1 VQLTHSFVIPAGI
14 EETWTHFQD
23 IATVAECFPGAKVT
37 SAEGDDFQ
45 GTAKVKLG
53 PVALQYSGAGSFI
66 ERDETARLMVFEAKG
81 KDKRGN
87 GTAGAT
93 VRLTFAEAS
102 DGTRADVVTDLS
114 VTGRPAQFGSRM
126 MQEVSDKLLGQ
137 FVECLQQQVGSSGS
151 GGGTEAEA
159 AAAATGLSA
168 DDVAVDAAAAEG
180 AAVAD
185 QGASLGTAP
194 TSDEGATTTTPS
206 LVPRSGGPGPST
218 SSPPRPS
225 PTPQVA
231 PPGDP
236 VASGGGVRSVMSSRA
251 DKADDALDLGATV
264 LPVLARMYG
273 KHLGAGLVVLV
284 VLWLLRRVT
293 R

>member
-1 VQLTHSFVIPAGI
+1 MQLTHSFVIPAGI
-14 EETWTHFQD
+14 EETWAHFQD

-66 ERDETARLMVFEAKG
+66 ERDEAAHLMVFEAKG

-137 FVECLQQQVGSSGS
+137 FVECLQQQVGSGGSSES
-151 GGGTEAEA
+151 GGDSEAAA
-159 AAAATGLSA
+159 AAAATG
-168 DDVAVDAAAAEG
+168 VDADEVAGEADWVEG
-180 AAVAD
+180 AAAR
-185 QGASLGTAP
+185 QAALAGGQPMP
-194 TSDEGATTTTPS
+194 TSS
-206 LVPRSGGPGPST
+206 PST
-218 SSPPRPS
+218 SAGSTGGRS
-225 PTPQVA
+225 A
-231 PPGDP
+231 PGGRS
-236 VASGGGVRSVMSSRA
+236 ASGHSSTGGSSA
-251 DKADDALDLGATV
+251 GGQSSTVTAPSTSDKEDALDLGATV

-273 KHLGAGLVVLV
+273 KHAGAGLVLLV
-284 VLWLLRRVT
+284 VLWLLRR
-293 R
+293 RAR